1 MLQKTKNIIIT
12 ISTGIIMYFYC
23 LLTFDIL
30 PNIETIKNTKDN
42 IQIAEYV
49 EPIEI
54 IEIEPLLE
62 EKSVETIPIVVST
75 NGNEWINSTV
85 TAYCACMECCGK
97 TNGITASGTK
107 ATAGRTIAMSK
118 DYKFGTKIEIEGYG
132 VYIVED
138 RGGAIKNTRI
148 DIYFDTHKEALQFGK
163 KQLRFRIVE

>member
-1 MLQKTKNIIIT
+1 MLQKAKNIIIT
-12 ISTGIIMYFYC
+12 IVCGIIMYFYC
-23 LLTFDIL
+23 LLTIYIL
-30 PNIETIKNTKDN
+30 PNTKANMNTKEN
-42 IQIAEYV
+42 IQLIEFI

-54 IEIEPLLE
+54 GSPIEEPV
-62 EKSVETIPIVVST
+62 VEVTPIAASI
-75 NGNEWINSTV
+75 NDSEWISSTV

-97 TNGITASGTK
+97 TNGITASGAK

-132 VYIVED
+132 IYIVED

-148 DIYFDTHKEALQFGK
+148 DIYFNTHKEALQFGK